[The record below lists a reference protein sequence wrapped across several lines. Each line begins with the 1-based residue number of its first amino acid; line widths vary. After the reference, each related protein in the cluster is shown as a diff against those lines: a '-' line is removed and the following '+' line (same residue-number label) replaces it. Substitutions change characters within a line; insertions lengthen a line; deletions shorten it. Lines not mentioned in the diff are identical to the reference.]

1 MSERARW
8 DVPKVNYLALH
19 TGQGADNSHSSDS
32 DSELDQ
38 INFKKGRFE
47 PIKDPVV
54 LVAETPLD
62 TPVIPETQS
71 TDMSLM
77 DEISEAKLAEDRER
91 LEKEEVE
98 LAARA
103 RALTEQ
109 TKLEAKQR

>member
-1 MSERARW
+1 MSERARR
-8 DVPKVNYLALH
+8 DIPKVNYLALH

-47 PIKDPVV
+47 PIKDLVV

-77 DEISEAKLAEDRER
+77 DEAKLAEDRER